1 MSEARAPKAAKWPF
15 LLADLV
21 LLGLAGLII
30 QRGNFPLE
38 PFELAGVVA
47 CGVIGAWCFIQPFL
61 REYEAEVRFAE
72 ANSLTTTVQQIHNVE
87 QVAQEIT
94 SALNYL
100 QTAQLESQK
109 SITAAKEIGDRMTTE
124 AHNFAEFM
132 KTANDTEKGH
142 LRLEVE
148 KLRRSEG
155 DWLQVVVRMLDHTF
169 ALHHAAMRS
178 GQRGLVEQLSQFQ
191 FALRDAARR
200 VGLTAYA
207 AEPGETFDAQK
218 HHPADGKAPE
228 GPAVV
233 GETTAPGYTFQGR
246 LVRPALVI
254 LATPQVEPA
263 SVTEIAAAATT
274 TTETATEA
282 APTTEAPATEAE
294 QEPRLL

>member
-178 GQRGLVEQLSQFQ
+178 GQRGLVEQLGQFQ